1 MSFSTL
7 VGCDVKGSNAVQE
20 SKIKKS
26 TYKDF
31 TYDVNP
37 ETFTLT
43 VEHEGVKEQAS
54 QPLPKMK
61 VSNVK
66 RKGSYIVGISRS
78 KSKNKIRKEKDH
90 LNIEVE
96 STGAESFTWPKVE
109 AENYTLPLW
118 EGKQIPSNDENWKK
132 FLKDDA
138 YSFAESF
145 SMKFFALNGSK
156 YSIVYIANNMFNN
169 ELKFHSDPKIGFD
182 FTHEFPSINKNKTYG
197 FQLYVTNNDAVSIA
211 KLYKDDIVRKGE
223 FKTLQEKARKIKK
236 SKSYMERRIFI
247 FGIKMVY
254 QKII

>member
-1 MSFSTL
+1 MITICLLTTMSFSTL

-78 KSKNKIRKEKDH
+78 KSKNKIRKEK
-90 LNIEVE
+90 
-96 STGAESFTWPKVE
+96 TT
-109 AENYTLPLW
+109 
-118 EGKQIPSNDENWKK
+118 
-132 FLKDDA
+132 
-138 YSFAESF
+138 
-145 SMKFFALNGSK
+145 
-156 YSIVYIANNMFNN
+156 
-169 ELKFHSDPKIGFD
+169 
-182 FTHEFPSINKNKTYG
+182 
-197 FQLYVTNNDAVSIA
+197 
-211 KLYKDDIVRKGE
+211 
-223 FKTLQEKARKIKK
+223 
-236 SKSYMERRIFI
+236 
-247 FGIKMVY
+247 
-254 QKII
+254 

>member
-1 MSFSTL
+1 MKKMIAICLLTTLSLSTL
-7 VGCDVKGSNAVQE
+7 VGCDVKGNDALQE
-20 SKIKKS
+20 SKIKKA

-43 VEHEGVKEQAS
+43 VEHDGVKEQAS

-61 VSNVK
+61 VSNLK
-66 RKGSYIVGISRS
+66 
-78 KSKNKIRKEKDH
+78 KNKDHTSWEYPDQKVKVNLEKKKDH

-96 STGAESFTWPKVE
+96 STGAESFTWPKVQ

-145 SMKFFALNGSK
+145 SMKFL
-156 YSIVYIANNMFNN
+156 
-169 ELKFHSDPKIGFD
+169 H
-182 FTHEFPSINKNKTYG
+182 
-197 FQLYVTNNDAVSIA
+197 
-211 KLYKDDIVRKGE
+211 
-223 FKTLQEKARKIKK
+223 
-236 SKSYMERRIFI
+236 
-247 FGIKMVY
+247 
-254 QKII
+254 